1 MTVVRSL
8 NNSGLKPFASER
20 AMPSICQIAFVL
32 LELCRWILIRLH
44 GVLAHCQ
51 THARPVF
58 DDSDL
63 RQSSRGLLQGFAPD
77 GHVEFVHG
85 LAVMSN

>member
-1 MTVVRSL
+1 
-8 NNSGLKPFASER
+8 
-20 AMPSICQIAFVL
+20 MPSICQIDFVL

-58 DDSDL
+58 YFPVATIWVTGGSKVLEFYEALAKQRATSLEADGKDILSVKIHMDSK
-63 RQSSRGLLQGFAPD
+63 RQA
-77 GHVEFVHG
+77 E
-85 LAVMSN
+85 